1 MKRFI
6 RNKLKRWLG
15 ITKLY
20 KEIREYLNDI
30 RVLNHLISTLDT
42 RIISLE
48 KELNN
53 KLKSI
58 INNINRIDDKLV
70 RNVDV
75 DEDVSAEVQALKGDD
90 KKWTREDIAYWEYMA
105 SYKEDNNDK

>member
-15 ITKLY
+15 IAYINNSAVHRDIFWT
-20 KEIREYLNDI
+20 EIDI
-30 RVLNHLISTLDT
+30 I
-42 RIISLE
+42 
-48 KELNN
+48 NN

-70 RNVDV
+70 RLEQAFHETI
-75 DEDVSAEVQALKGDD
+75 DEDVSAEVQWNLVK
-90 KKWTREDIAYWEYMA
+90 
-105 SYKEDNNDK
+105 DNKNDK